1 MKYFLKIFL
10 CAYFCSLSFPPAALA
25 FADSPVA
32 VVILDRTGG
41 FVDKNL
47 SETWTETVRR
57 RFHFPD
63 YKLIDKRDLL
73 AALRGKLPPLGGKS
87 PRYRAEDLKYI
98 ANAAS
103 ADLLFVI
110 VADKVEEAIIHSRW
124 PFGET
129 LLRVKV
135 AVDLLAYRAA
145 DGKYLENKIR
155 YFKTDI
161 LAVSLSAEKIANE
174 GVSDAI
180 DDFRDKLPAIRDC
193 LKTKNKDIL

>member
-1 MKYFLKIFL
+1 MKYFLRMLLFAYL
-10 CAYFCSLSFPPAALA
+10 CCLSSPSAVLA

-47 SETWTETVRR
+47 SATWTEMVRR

-63 YKLIDKRDLL
+63 YKLIDRRDLL
-73 AALRGKLPPLGGKS
+73 AALRGKLPPLGAKY
-87 PRYRAEDLKYI
+87 PRYQAGDLKYI

-110 VADKVEEAIIHSRW
+110 VADKVDDAVIHSRW

-135 AVDLLAYRAA
+135 AIDLLAYRAA
-145 DGKYLENKIR
+145 DGKYLAKKIR
-155 YFKTDI
+155 HFKTDI
-161 LAVSLSAEKIANE
+161 LAVSFSAEKIANE

-180 DDFRDKLPAIRDC
+180 DDFREKLPASARGGTISG
-193 LKTKNKDIL
+193 